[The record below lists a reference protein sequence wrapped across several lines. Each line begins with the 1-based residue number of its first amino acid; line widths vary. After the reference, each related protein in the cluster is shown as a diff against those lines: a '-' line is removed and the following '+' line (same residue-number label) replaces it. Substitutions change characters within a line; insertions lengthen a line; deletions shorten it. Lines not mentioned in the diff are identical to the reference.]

1 VEKVVAAGKLTYT
14 ATAEDPNG
22 KTWTDVKEKEL
33 SGTAVQR
40 IYGDGRYETGM
51 LIAEQLRKMNGKFPA
66 VVVAF
71 GGNFPDALAG
81 SYRANRVGAPILLIS
96 DKYADM
102 VCSFIDENMVPNGTI
117 YILGGTG
124 VVTESVEAK
133 LTAISENVVRLAGDN
148 RFGTNL
154 EILKEAG
161 VSAGEEILVCIGDNF
176 ADSLSVSST
185 GKAILLVKK
194 GGLTAEQK
202 EYLSGLG
209 GNSFTILGGP
219 GVITEAVEEELKA
232 YGDVD
237 RVYGASRYET
247 STMIAERYFP
257 NAEAMVIAIGTN
269 FPDGLSVG
277 SLAYALHAPLVLTT
291 DKNLAAAKAFAETLD
306 LTKGIAIGG
315 SGLLSDE
322 TVMAI
327 FGLESA
333 DQIEVIH

>member
-1 VEKVVAAGKLTYT
+1 MVE
-14 ATAEDPNG
+14 
-22 KTWTDVKEKEL
+22 
-33 SGTAVQR
+33 
-40 IYGDGRYETGM
+40 
-51 LIAEQLRKMNGKFPA
+51 
-66 VVVAF
+66 
-71 GGNFPDALAG
+71 
-81 SYRANRVGAPILLIS
+81 
-96 DKYADM
+96 
-102 VCSFIDENMVPNGTI
+102 NGTI

-124 VVTESVEAK
+124 AVSEAVEGK
-133 LTAISENVVRLAGDN
+133 LTAISENVVRLSGAS
-148 RFGTNL
+148 RFETNL
-154 EILKEAG
+154 AILKEAG

-257 NAEAMVIAIGTN
+257 NADKMVIAIGTN